1 MGKKTKQQNKA
12 APCMCILQREERGFH
27 FSAHYRSN
35 LKNPVPVFF
44 SYALISQSVITLPRS
59 SSRLSS
65 PTVSFS
71 AGLLAWC
78 VCHVQRQQVCDEE
91 APSSGILNFSH
102 SNKGWCCQKVL
113 WLLGF
118 CVNRSFVGYCYEEA
132 IKQWPHHSLTGYTVW
147 GKSQVSSKARASE
160 QVCDTDK
167 FSFIVFIVV

>member
-1 MGKKTKQQNKA
+1 MHPLEGREGFSF
-12 APCMCILQREERGFH
+12 QRTLSLRLKESSCSLFLLYPH
-27 FSAHYRSN
+27 F
-35 LKNPVPVFF
+35 PVCHHSTSF
-44 SYALISQSVITLPRS
+44 Q
-59 SSRLSS
+59 LSS

-118 CVNRSFVGYCYEEA
+118 CVNRSFVAYCYEEA

-147 GKSQVSSKARASE
+147 GKS
-160 QVCDTDK
+160 
-167 FSFIVFIVV
+167 